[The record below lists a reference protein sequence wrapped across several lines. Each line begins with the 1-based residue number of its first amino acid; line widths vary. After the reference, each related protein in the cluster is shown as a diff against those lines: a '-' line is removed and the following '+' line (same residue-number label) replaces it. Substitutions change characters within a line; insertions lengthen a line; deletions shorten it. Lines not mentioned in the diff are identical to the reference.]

1 MKSLSPWTKAGLV
14 LWMLAHPALYSF
26 LFIASPRPGGLIAM
40 LPDFVH
46 QLQHVLIT
54 FFVRNS
60 VF

>member
-1 MKSLSPWTKAGLV
+1 MKPLSPWTKAGLV
-14 LWMLAHPALYSF
+14 LWMLAHPALYF
-26 LFIASPRPGGLIAM
+26 LLIASPRPGGFIAM

-46 QLQHVLIT
+46 QLHQVLIP